1 MAFGPVIIGVL
12 ALGIGLAT
20 AASSQTVDDRF
31 AQVRARSQGMA
42 IFREHCVS
50 CHGLTGHGDG
60 PRLEELSVA
69 PSDLT
74 RLAERNGGIFPAATV
89 TRVIDGADRVH
100 QNGEMPL
107 WGTVFRAEPVGADEQ
122 TVKDRLNALTLYLE
136 FFQVRPRRQR

>member
-1 MAFGPVIIGVL
+1 MAFGPVILGVL
-12 ALGIGLAT
+12 ALGIGVAT

-50 CHGLTGHGDG
+50 SHCLRGHGEG
-60 PRLEELSVA
+60 PRLEELSVP

-100 QNGEMPL
+100 LNGEMPL
-107 WGTVFRAEPVGADEQ
+107 WGTVFRAEPAGADEQ
-122 TVKDRLNALTLYLE
+122 IVKDRLNALTLYLE

>member
-1 MAFGPVIIGVL
+1 MAIGPVILGVL
-12 ALGIGLAT
+12 ALVIGLALPASGQT
-20 AASSQTVDDRF
+20 ADDRF
-31 AQVRARSQGMA
+31 AQLRARAQGMT

-60 PRLEELSVA
+60 PRLEELSVP

-100 QNGEMPL
+100 HSGEMPL
-107 WGTVFRAEPVGADEQ
+107 WGTVFRADPAVADEQ
-122 TVKDRLNALTLYLE
+122 AVKERLTALTLYLE

>member
-1 MAFGPVIIGVL
+1 MAFGPVILGVL
-12 ALGIGLAT
+12 ALGIGVAT

-60 PRLEELSVA
+60 PRLEELSVP

-107 WGTVFRAEPVGADEQ
+107 WGTVFRADPAGAEEQ
-122 TVKDRLNALTLYLE
+122 TVKERLNALTLYLE